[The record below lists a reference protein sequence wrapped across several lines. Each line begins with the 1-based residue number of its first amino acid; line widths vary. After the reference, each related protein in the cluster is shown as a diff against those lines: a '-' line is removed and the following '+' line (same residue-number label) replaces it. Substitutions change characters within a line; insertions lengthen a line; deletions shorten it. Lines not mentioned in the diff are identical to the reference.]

1 MMKIVYNRF
10 IPFGRFT
17 ALTVL
22 VWLFVKEGVALT
34 ARLLNHEK
42 IHMRQQL
49 EIVAVC
55 LLGTVA
61 AHRLFGVSAWWM
73 LAAVPAPLLIYG
85 LSVAIEVLLPPYNR
99 AYGNSCFETEAI
111 YNQHD
116 PSYTRRW
123 WRHLFAWIT
132 YIPNRKY
139 PYIPP
144 EKRPPMMKN

>member
-1 MMKIVYNRF
+1 MVDAG
-10 IPFGRFT
+10 GRSG
-17 ALTVL
+17 A
-22 VWLFVKEGVALT
+22 
-34 ARLLNHEK
+34 
-42 IHMRQQL
+42 
-49 EIVAVC
+49 
-55 LLGTVA
+55 
-61 AHRLFGVSAWWM
+61 
-73 LAAVPAPLLIYG
+73 LLIYG

-116 PSYTRRW
+116 PLYTRRW

>member
-61 AHRLFGVSAWWM
+61 AHLLFGVSAWWM

-85 LSVAIEVLLPPYNR
+85 LSTAPMGTVVLKP
-99 AYGNSCFETEAI
+99 
-111 YNQHD
+111 
-116 PSYTRRW
+116 RRSTTSTIPLIPVDGGGICS
-123 WRHLFAWIT
+123 RGSPTSLTANIHTSHL
-132 YIPNRKY
+132 
-139 PYIPP
+139 
-144 EKRPPMMKN
+144 KNDRR

>member
-1 MMKIVYNRF
+1 M
-10 IPFGRFT
+10 
-17 ALTVL
+17 
-22 VWLFVKEGVALT
+22 T

-49 EIVAVC
+49 EIIAVC

-61 AHRLFGVSAWWM
+61 AHLLFGVSAWWM

-85 LSVAIEVLLPPYNR
+85 LSVAISSPAALQPRLWERLFWKPR
-99 AYGNSCFETEAI
+99 AI

-132 YIPNRKY
+132 LHPLTANIHTSHL
-139 PYIPP
+139 
-144 EKRPPMMKN
+144 KNDRR

>member
-61 AHRLFGVSAWWM
+61 AHLLFGVSAWWM

-99 AYGNSCFETEAI
+99 AYGTVVLKPRRSTTSTI
-111 YNQHD
+111 
-116 PSYTRRW
+116 PSIPVDGGGICSRGSPTSLTANIHTSHLKNDRR
-123 WRHLFAWIT
+123 
-132 YIPNRKY
+132 
-139 PYIPP
+139 
-144 EKRPPMMKN
+144 